1 MPRRSA
7 AVLAVVFVA
16 SGCGGFDEPSS
27 STAPPASTPEPE
39 RRPRVVDAIDDL
51 TDFTCQPG
59 DGDGWV
65 ASGVL
70 TNSTQR
76 VASYAVT
83 VVVAG
88 SDAGSVPGKRR
99 TLPVPP
105 GEATPFAIRAIP
117 VAAELDPACS
127 VRVVRHR

>member
-1 MPRRSA
+1 MARRSA
-7 AVLAVVFVA
+7 ALLAVVVVA
-16 SGCGGFDEPSS
+16 SACGGSEEPTA
-27 STAPPASTPEPE
+27 STASPASTPEPE
-39 RRPRVVDAIDDL
+39 RLPPVVDAIDDL

-59 DGDGWV
+59 EGDGWV

-88 SDAGSVPGKRR
+88 SEPGRVPGKRR

-105 GEATPFAIRAIP
+105 GEPTQFAIRAIP
-117 VAAELDPACS
+117 VAAGLDPACS

>member
-1 MPRRSA
+1 MARRSA
-7 AVLAVVFVA
+7 ALLAVLFVA
-16 SGCGGFDEPSS
+16 SGCGGSDQPAA

-39 RRPRVVDAIDDL
+39 RRPGVVDAIDDL

-59 DGDGWV
+59 EDDGWI

-70 TNSTQR
+70 TNSTKR
-76 VASYAVT
+76 IASHAVT

-88 SDAGSVPGKRR
+88 SDAGRVPGKRR

-105 GEATPFAIRAIP
+105 GEPTQFAIRAIP
-117 VAAELDPACS
+117 VAAGLDPACS

>member
-1 MPRRSA
+1 M
-7 AVLAVVFVA
+7 LAVGFLVSA
-16 SGCGGFDEPSS
+16 CGGSAERAATVP
-27 STAPPASTPEPE
+27 TTPTVDSE
-39 RRPRVVDAIDDL
+39 RRPRVVDAVEDL
-51 TDFTCQPG
+51 TEFTCQPG
-59 DGDGWV
+59 EGDGWV

-70 TNSTQR
+70 TNSTRR

-88 SDAGSVPGKRR
+88 SDSGRVPGKQR

-105 GEATPFAIRAIP
+105 GEPTPFEIRAIP
-117 VAAELDPACS
+117 VAAGLDAACS